1 MSHAWRPL
9 FDSGFAKFNRPDPGK
24 YQFLIWNLYLTD
36 KLTKLT
42 HIDLEREKIAH
53 IVAILPSKEEF
64 EGLSKDIG
72 GTPYTVLE
80 YGESHTTELPLDE
93 YNRIAMVIDMLGKM
107 PQDKDRN
114 ILVFCNNGYQ
124 RSLPFLVYYLMNFH
138 KDEFPTVESAVK
150 LICRSIPGMWDENPG
165 LTEKIEAL
173 FDKKV

>member
-1 MSHAWRPL
+1 MSLAWRPL

-24 YQFLIWNLYLTD
+24 YQFLIWNLYITD

-42 HIDLEREKIAH
+42 HTDLEREKIVH

-64 EGLSKDIG
+64 EALSKDIG
-72 GTPYTVLE
+72 GTPYTVLG
-80 YGESHTTELPLDE
+80 YGDNHTAELPLDE
-93 YNRIAMVIDMLGKM
+93 YHRISSVINTLERDNGYRG
-107 PQDKDRN
+107 RN
-114 ILVFCNNGYQ
+114 VLVFCNNGYQ
-124 RSLPFLVYYLMNFH
+124 RSLPFLVYYLTHFH